1 MALNNGSEAGQR
13 IRNPVPKRLLTIKEA
28 AQYLSL
34 SVYSVREMIWG
45 GVLPYIKREGGRKY
59 LLDIRDLD
67 AFIDSQKASYAV

>member
-1 MALNNGSEAGQR
+1 MPAGKSSR
-13 IRNPVPKRLLTIKEA
+13 KAHGIDNPVPKRLLTIKEA

-34 SVYSVREMIWG
+34 SVYSVREMIWS
-45 GVLPYIKREGGRKY
+45 GVLPYIKRQGGRKY

>member
-1 MALNNGSEAGQR
+1 MQGHSGSQKAHG
-13 IRNPVPKRLLTIKEA
+13 IDNPVPKRLLTIKEA

-45 GVLPYIKREGGRKY
+45 GALPYIKREGGRKY

-67 AFIDSQKASYAV
+67 AFIDSQKASYTV

>member
-1 MALNNGSEAGQR
+1 MHADRSTQGVHRMYS
-13 IRNPVPKRLLTIKEA
+13 PVPKRLLSIKEA

-34 SVYSVREMIWG
+34 SVYTVRELIWS

-67 AFIDSQKASYAV
+67 DFIDSQKASYSC

>member
-1 MALNNGSEAGQR
+1 MPAGKNSR
-13 IRNPVPKRLLTIKEA
+13 KAHGIDNPVPKRLLTIKEA

-67 AFIDSQKASYAV
+67 AFIDSQKASHAV